1 MCKVA
6 FHTLGCKV
14 NQYETEAMG
23 EIFEKRGY
31 TIVNDQDYAD
41 IYIINTCTVTNMGD
55 RKSRQFIRKAK
66 RINKYAVIGVVG
78 CYSQIAPDE
87 VASIGDVDIVLGTQN
102 RKDIV
107 DLCEKVMENRQK
119 IKSVGNIMD
128 VSEFE
133 TLNIENVKGKTRAF
147 VKIQD
152 GCSQYCTYCIIPFTR
167 GPIRSRN
174 KDDIILEVN
183 RLADAGFKEIVLTG
197 IHIASYGKDLGNIRL
212 IDIIEEISQIPSIE
226 RIRLSSVEP
235 NMITEDFIKRVKE
248 LPKFCNHFHLS
259 LQSGSDSVLKRM
271 NRKYT
276 SKEYLDKVNLI
287 KRYMPN
293 VGLTTD
299 IIVGFPG
306 ETDEQFEETCKFVKK
321 IGFLKV
327 HVFKY
332 SPREGT
338 AASKFKEQ
346 INGRIKRDRSKKLIE
361 ISEEMT
367 KKYLKGFL
375 NKRMD
380 VLFESDVKDHV
391 EMMEGYTT
399 NYIKVMAPCKSD
411 IEGEILTVLTE
422 YIKEEEIIGKIIEDI

>member
-66 RINKYAVIGVVG
+66 RINKDAVIGVVG

-107 DLCEKVMENRQK
+107 DLCEKVMENSQK

-212 IDIIEEISQIPSIE
+212 IDIIEEINQIPSIE

-259 LQSGSDSVLKRM
+259 LQSGSDFVLKRM

-391 EMMEGYTT
+391 ETMEGYTT

-422 YIKEEEIIGKIIEDI
+422 HIKEEEIIGKIIEDI